1 MIYLISII
9 LVIVIAVYISTNI
22 EKKNQQ
28 IAKVNEGKFRDIL
41 NDKNLQSD
49 QIIFTAHNKSSNCLS
64 VDENNEKLS
73 FGYAEN
79 NVLKTREYNFSDIVG
94 FEVQIDDQKTGK
106 LSVGGAIVVGVLA
119 GGVGAIIG
127 GTSGKG
133 KTKINTMHLLI
144 TVNSISN
151 PLIKFSIL
159 KPSIDGKGYNNDNF
173 MVRKSAE
180 IAEKWTGIFAVIL
193 KKSTV

>member
-106 LSVGGAIVVGVLA
+106 LSVGGAIVGGVLA